1 MRMARLAWAAWVEWI
16 CNQARW
22 PSGLLACWP
31 ESEPESEVQESTK
44 KAPLMRGFL

>member
-16 CNQARW
+16 CN
-22 PSGLLACWP
+22 SGPLACWP